1 MYLHI
6 RKKKNPSGSISIQI
20 IDRKNRGYKV
30 IETIGCAKNEKDL
43 NIFLELAN
51 IRLKE
56 LREELYPN
64 LFDFAEGKKEKEIE
78 FISLSND
85 ELVPIGDELIFGRMF
100 EELGCKKLKRLLKN
114 KYEIFKNLVVSR
126 ILYPGSKLYFLDY
139 MFYFKKREIDKNI
152 VYRFLDTLYE
162 EKIKQQIE
170 KCVYESTIRKIGG
183 RLIVCFYD
191 VTTLHFESESEDDLR
206 IIGFSKEGK
215 LNRPQIQLGLFTTTE
230 GYLLAYDVY
239 EGNKFEG
246 HTLKENLE
254 NFQRRFNLKTNSKPI
269 VVADRGMLNKDN
281 LAYLE
286 DNGYTY
292 IIGAKIKNMPN
303 EVKEYI
309 ANLKFQSDNQ
319 TYEIYLDKNNKLT
332 KSKEKAKYRL
342 ILSYSIQRMKK
353 DRYLREKHLN
363 KLKLQIESSPNLT
376 KEKLKSPYKKYLDIK
391 NSDNCNITFKLNEE
405 KVKLDETLDGIKG
418 YITNDFK
425 LSHNEIITHY
435 TNLYFIEEAFRIS
448 KTDLRIRP
456 IYHRLE
462 NRIKA
467 HILVSFVAYAIY
479 RGFTL
484 KIKKHN
490 IKITRQILKDL
501 IKHIFAIKTEN
512 GLIPL
517 KLSKIQ
523 QQIYDAVFKN

>member
-6 RKKKNPSGSISIQI
+6 RKKKNPSGSVSVQI

-30 IETIGCAKNEKDL
+30 IETIGCAKSEKDL
-43 NIFLELAN
+43 NIFLELAH

-56 LREELYPN
+56 LRKELYPN
-64 LFDFAEGKKEKEIE
+64 LFDFLEEKKDIE

-100 EELGCKKLKRLLKN
+100 EELGCSRLKRLLKN
-114 KYEIFKNLVVSR
+114 RYEIFKHLVVSR

-139 MFYFKKREIDKNI
+139 MFYFKKRDINKNI
-152 VYRFLDTLYE
+152 VYRFLDTLYD
-162 EKIKQQIE
+162 EKIKLKVE
-170 KCVYESTIRKIGG
+170 KCVYESTLKKIGG
-183 RLIVCFYD
+183 KLIVCFYD

-230 GYLLAYDVY
+230 GYPLAYDVY

-254 NFQRRFNLKTNSKPI
+254 KFQKRFKLKNNIKPI

-281 LAYLE
+281 LTYLE
-286 DNGYTY
+286 ENGYTY
-292 IIGAKIKNMPN
+292 IIGAKIKNLSN
-303 EVKEYI
+303 EIKEYI
-309 ANLKFQSDNQ
+309 ANLNFQSDNQ
-319 TYEIYLDKNNKLT
+319 TYEIYLDEDNNLT
-332 KSKEKAKYRL
+332 NSKEKAKYRL
-342 ILSYSIQRMKK
+342 VLSYSIQRMKK
-353 DRYLREKHLN
+353 DRYLREKHLK
-363 KLKLQIESSPNLT
+363 KLKLQIENSPNFT
-376 KEKLKSPYKKYLDIK
+376 KEKLKSPYKKYLDLE
-391 NSDNCNITFKLNEE
+391 NNNNNCNITFKLNEE
-405 KVKLDETLDGIKG
+405 KVKLDEKLDGIKG

-425 LSHNEIITHY
+425 LTHNEIITHY

-462 NRIKA
+462 DRIKA
-467 HILVSFVAYAIY
+467 HILISFVAYAIY
-479 RGFTL
+479 RDFTL
-484 KIKKHN
+484 KIKKN
-490 IKITRQILKDL
+490 DIKITRQILRDL
-501 IKHIFAIKTEN
+501 IKHIFAIKTDN

-523 QQIYDAVFKN
+523 QQIYDALFDS